1 MENQKVEGGK
11 YYTPTIE
18 EFYVGFGYEAFG
30 ITDLQ
35 DWDYYVFNADD
46 FNWALFDEKYM
57 SSFRVK
63 YLDQSDIESLGWIH
77 DQYAGDGTHVLN
89 FKHNDWFLNFWHN
102 SSNPLVE
109 IGRDEYDTGFFGNCK
124 NISELKRILKQIEYK

>member
-11 YYTPTIE
+11 YYTPEIE
-18 EFYVGFGYEAFG
+18 EFYVGFEYEVLDPDTKEYYKWVISDKNELWEAF
-30 ITDLQ
+30 
-35 DWDYYVFNADD
+35 
-46 FNWALFDEKYM
+46 DEYPLV
-57 SSFRVK
+57 RVK

-109 IGRDEYDTGFFGNCK
+109 IGRDDYDTGFFGHCK

>member
-1 MENQKVEGGK
+1 METK

-18 EFYVGFGYEAFG
+18 EFHVGFGYEAFG
-30 ITDLQ
+30 ITDVQ
-35 DWDYYVFNADD
+35 DWDFYMFNADD

-63 YLDQSDIESLGWIH
+63 CLDQSDIESFGFIH
-77 DQYAGDGTHVLN
+77 KQYAGDGKHVLN
-89 FKHNDWFLNFWHN
+89 FEYGEWYLNFWHN

-109 IGRDEYDTGFFGNCK
+109 IGRDGYDDGFFGKCK
-124 NISELKRILKQIEYK
+124 NKSELKRILNQLDIKII